1 MKIHYFKISS
11 HCRHTAEPHGK
22 WILSHFLITALSTR
36 GPLISQSYFIF
47 HSNFHQQHRSARPT
61 EAWQYITGKLME
73 WRAGISEEW
82 EVKEREKKSSIFSS
96 VIFHRMTPWGIS
108 AKWFNVV
115 VHRTRRLCKR
125 WWPASKWIFFFFR
138 CCCAAVAPV
147 FEVLA
152 SIKFSPVRGAALNH
166 GNPQHTLIKNSVLE
180 SRFSFS
186 CLHYTHIN
194 RPTGGQS
201 TLWVTQ
207 SHGGEKCWV
216 DLVKK
221 ERKRTHRSSGFCL
234 TGGKYY

>member
-1 MKIHYFKISS
+1 
-11 HCRHTAEPHGK
+11 
-22 WILSHFLITALSTR
+22 
-36 GPLISQSYFIF
+36 
-47 HSNFHQQHRSARPT
+47 
-61 EAWQYITGKLME
+61 
-73 WRAGISEEW
+73 
-82 EVKEREKKSSIFSS
+82 
-96 VIFHRMTPWGIS
+96 MTPWGIS

-125 WWPASKWIFFFFR
+125 WWPASKWIFFR

-147 FEVLA
+147 FEVSA

-207 SHGGEKCWV
+207 SLGGEKCGV
-216 DLVKK
+216 DLIKREKK
-221 ERKRTHRSSGFCL
+221 NTSQQWLLSDGWKILLIEWHFSSFFGSLLSFFFLAREFSTYNYSLLHSDTEMNLCPAM
-234 TGGKYY
+234 KISSH